1 MPAIEPNKKPI
12 KMRIGKSAKTLF
24 YCVALGRDAT
34 YEKVREL
41 TGLASIASIEYHVK
55 KLKKLGLLEPD
66 FMSLKWRRSKYV
78 SVDRAD
84 FQARLNSLKS
94 LECPNQRAEEID
106 ALIYELEE
114 ARPKQ

>member
-1 MPAIEPNKKPI
+1 MPAIEPNKKSI

-34 YEKVREL
+34 YSKVAEL
-41 TGLASIASIEYHVK
+41 AGLASIASVEYHVK
-55 KLKKLGLLEPD
+55 KLKALGLLEKD

-84 FQARLNSLKS
+84 FQERLNALRGM
-94 LECPNQRAEEID
+94 ECPNKRAEEID

-114 ARPKQ
+114 ARPRQ